1 LQPEEEATMVFL
13 RSWVPLPLVITGCLW
28 GCSTVSPAVTAESLS
43 SPLFSP
49 TAEDVKRVGVLA
61 NELDNRALYCLD
73 TTICAEVHFARALIS
88 LFENQ
93 EAARASFRRVIDD
106 NPSSALAVSSSLW
119 LQLIGEEGIVAT
131 SATEPQKSLIPL
143 MAQSVRDWM
152 AHELTQQPK
161 TQQAEVIATEKAR
174 VESAAVML
182 VLQKQVRERDRRIA
196 ILESKLDALKAI
208 DQDQEQRKR
217 TVRLPSMLP

>member
-1 LQPEEEATMVFL
+1 MVFL
-13 RSWVPLPLVITGCLW
+13 RSWVPLPLVIIGCLW

-43 SPLFSP
+43 SPLFAP

-61 NELDNRALYCLD
+61 KALDNRALYCLD
-73 TTICAEVHFARALIS
+73 TAICAEVHFARALIS

-93 EAARASFRRVIDD
+93 EAARASFQRVIED
-106 NPSSALAVSSSLW
+106 NPSSALAVSSLLW
-119 LQLIGEEGIVAT
+119 LQLIEEEGTVAT
-131 SATEPQKSLIPL
+131 SAAESQKSLIPL

-161 TQQAEVIATEKAR
+161 AQQAEVIATEKAR
-174 VESAAVML
+174 VESTEVML
-182 VLQKQVRERDRRIA
+182 VLQKKVRERDRRIA
-196 ILESKLDALKAI
+196 VLESKLEALKTI

-217 TVRLPSMLP
+217 AVKVPSTLP

>member
-1 LQPEEEATMVFL
+1 MIHVHGYCSLL
-13 RSWVPLPLVITGCLW
+13 LIGSLW
-28 GCSTVSPAVTAESLS
+28 GCSALTHVPSPLS
-43 SPLFSP
+43 SPLFSA
-49 TAEDVKRVGVLA
+49 TLEDTTRLTSLSHEV
-61 NELDNRALYCLD
+61 DNRAVHCLE
-73 TTICAEVHFARALIS
+73 TGTCAEVHYGRALVS

-106 NPSSALAVSSSLW
+106 YPSSAVAASSLLW
-119 LQLIGEEGIVAT
+119 LQLIGEDGTVAT
-131 SATEPQKSLIPL
+131 STTEPQKTLMDL

-152 AHELTQQPK
+152 ARELTHHPKAQP
-161 TQQAEVIATEKAR
+161 AETIATDKAS

-196 ILESKLDALKAI
+196 VLESKLDALKAI

-217 TVRLPSMLP
+217 AIRVPSTLP

>member
-1 LQPEEEATMVFL
+1 MP
-13 RSWVPLPLVITGCLW
+13 S
-28 GCSTVSPAVTAESLS
+28 SLS
-43 SPLFSP
+43 SPLFAP
-49 TAEDVKRVGVLA
+49 TAEDVKRIGVLA
-61 NELDNRALYCLD
+61 NELDNRALYCLQ
-73 TTICAEVHFARALIS
+73 TPICAEVHFARALIS

-106 NPSSALAVSSSLW
+106 NPSSALAVSSLLW
-119 LQLIGEEGIVAT
+119 LQLIGEVGNVAT
-131 SATEPQKSLIPL
+131 SATEPQKSLLPL
-143 MAQSVRDWM
+143 MAQSVRHWM

-161 TQQAEVIATEKAR
+161 PQQAEVIATEQAR

>member
-1 LQPEEEATMVFL
+1 MV
-13 RSWVPLPLVITGCLW
+13 RSWLPLSLVVTGCLW
-28 GCSTVSPAVTAESLS
+28 GCSTVPPAVTLVPESLS
-43 SPLFSP
+43 SPLFATTP
-49 TAEDVKRVGVLA
+49 EDTTRLA
-61 NELDNRALYCLD
+61 SLTHELDNRALHCVD
-73 TTICAEVHFARALIS
+73 SATCAEVHFARALVS

-106 NPSSALAVSSSLW
+106 YHSSALAASSMLW
-119 LQLIGEEGIVAT
+119 LQLIGEKGTVAT
-131 SATEPQKSLIPL
+131 SATEPQKTLMDL

-152 AHELTQQPK
+152 ARELTQHPK
-161 TQQAEVIATEKAR
+161 AQQAQVIATDKPSGEP
-174 VESAAVML
+174 AAGML

-217 TVRLPSMLP
+217 VIKVPSTLP